1 MWQFTNNGELKVKRF
16 VLDCLQRA
24 AISLLTTIMLFS
36 YALTAQAALPPE
48 VIKGVAWLQSQI
60 QPDGSI
66 LNESLSQATPVQN
79 RSEVLSTLNQLSA
92 TPAALINL
100 IAADAEINT
109 EYLSR
114 RALIL
119 GMAGRDSSVLLSAL
133 AARQNIDGG
142 FGGDNGHESNVQDT
156 ARVLL
161 GYVYAGQ
168 GGNSTATAARNY
180 LVSKLQADGGMPG
193 DSNDQRL
200 NESALGLS
208 ALLSVATDIAT
219 TAATQKLSVW
229 LMQKQGVDGSWNSD
243 QYLTAQILVAVYPT
257 VTDAVVKN
265 NARNFL
271 LAAQSVDGSWA
282 GDAFVTALAL
292 RALSID
298 SAPSSASGASLSGQ
312 VANLATGV
320 SLAGATV
327 TLVGSNIAPVQTG
340 TGGLFSFT
348 GLAAGNYTVQASKIG
363 YSSVNQT
370 YTVNAGQALTVGV
383 VGLAQSQ
390 TTGIVKGRVMSGA
403 TSLPLA
409 GVTVMVSGASTALTT
424 TDAAGNYEVNTVTPG
439 PFTITAS
446 LNGYVSVSATGTLL
460 AGQTQVFSPA
470 LYTVTNPLVPTT
482 GHFAGQVVAQ
492 GTGAALAGV
501 AVQLNGVVAG
511 ITGADGRFDL
521 VAAPANYHALISL
534 AGYTSAAADFLLTAG
549 ASINSGTIALTRQTS
564 TGTIRGQVIAGATSL
579 PLAGVAI
586 SVSGSSTASVQ
597 TDATGIF
604 EIPSIA
610 PGAVNVTASLA
621 GYTPVTGT
629 GSMQAGQVVVFSPSL
644 YVLNDPNAPANGHFA
659 GRVVAQDSAAALAGV
674 EIQLD
679 GVVAGVT
686 AADGSFDLVVVPGNY
701 HVIIGSVGYDFATG
715 DFLMTAGATV
725 NTGTVSLIK
734 LLTSTAIHG
743 LVTDQTTGNPIA
755 GASVQV
761 VNGAVATTGVDGGY
775 SLVNLA
781 GLTFDLRVSAIGY
794 TSQTMQL
801 QAARPSDITRDFS
814 LQSQSG
820 SGLDL
825 AALTVTPNSVA
836 GRTDVVMTTTISN
849 PSGVTP
855 MSGVLMLDGLNVQ
868 GVVIGS
874 GVAYDGTGI
883 HLLGAVTLN
892 PGESVP
898 AVLRWNSG
906 QYAPG
911 AYTLVA
917 HVSEAGS
924 INATN
929 PRGRIL
935 AERSATVDVVASP
948 HFAGTVT
955 ADPPVLRAN
964 TNTPVHLAAMLQN
977 DGNVALSAQTYHLQI
992 VDVKTGAIVTTQDV
1006 AGNLFLPGE
1015 LQNVAFS
1022 DWTPTNGGNYR
1033 AEISVV
1039 AAPEQGKLTATVY
1052 VGDAATGNFTV
1063 SKTVVPV
1070 GTQTVKGNIH
1080 ISGQDVTLGSI
1091 SDPLAPLIKA
1101 AVQKAVA
1108 YNDLAATNWTMNN
1121 KCLGCHVQT
1130 QALLGGEMTRHLT
1143 TFNASY
1149 RRTLFNALTNNQKAD
1164 GMIDASHPYYG
1175 GTETTLALWSLNA
1188 WHRKDE
1194 IASSLVSAANFLINR
1209 QESTG
1214 RWTSDYPSGWWVA
1227 PTTNTAINLKSM
1239 VDVSQLLKQTP
1250 AVTAANYAAPT
1261 WVSGNGIN
1269 GAYYLSSDAAE
1280 NVYVSNYSAGTVSL
1294 VKPDGSVQLFMSGVT
1309 GVRTS
1314 LLAPDGNFYVISDT
1328 GLFKRNPDGT
1338 KSVITTN
1345 RGTGLALG
1353 PDGNLYVADYWSNKI
1368 LMVTPQGTVS
1378 NYIVGGALNGPHG
1391 LAFSPSGDLLVA
1403 NYANSKILRY
1413 KLDKSY
1419 ESVVDWTNGLP
1430 YSIVQYGAGWLVG
1443 TSTGLYRYNND
1454 WEGERL
1460 LYTNSYGLT
1469 VTPTGRIVT
1478 GAGGTAIFNVN
1489 KTLVNATTQLAR
1501 QDGSITKATNWLLA
1515 DTTYNANSNL
1525 ELAHRLIGFGAAKA
1539 YYAGTAKEAT
1549 IQAKMDQTAA
1559 TLRTRQ
1565 RADGG
1570 WGTLSTSA
1578 SDSLVTAQVGV
1589 ALDYMNPSAKD
1600 PVVQNA
1606 LKYLLARQQ
1615 PDGSWFS
1622 ENGILSTHMA
1632 ATTWVAIW
1640 LPIALD
1646 RIGGIDTDL
1655 SLTLPANVTL
1665 ANPSLAPSS
1674 VQANAS
1680 GASTYVWKIQGVT
1693 ATGRDISFDA
1703 TLNNLGVN
1711 ETRPVATDA
1720 HLSFTNTFTQGKVD
1734 APITIPSVTGS
1745 AYLTVGVATDLPQYG
1760 PNAPVT
1766 INALVANLASVVNA
1780 GAVKLEIYAADNVLV
1795 RDLGTMSYAAV
1806 AANGQQIQNMP
1817 WNTGAYASGGY
1828 YVLATLFDAQNSKV
1842 ATATAH
1848 FVIVNGINGT
1858 LAGAGIT
1865 VDKIAYQAYDNVQI
1879 ADRIS
1884 NLTQNQML
1892 ENLSAKTTLYNVAG
1906 TVHWVQSA
1914 PLGQLIAGD
1923 QRNLTYRVPLV
1934 NAPAGS
1940 YRAVLLVLDG
1950 TGNSVATA
1958 ETTFTVQSSVDTGSG
1973 LKGMVTATPKLVPQ
1987 GDPAILSNTVE
1998 NLGNAPL
2005 TGLPVTLWVL
2015 DPASQQVMAEW
2026 PQTMALAQGQS
2037 IQNLYS
2043 FGTVNLPVGASY
2055 VAVLG
2060 ANVGGKQLTLA
2071 QDNFTIVEPP
2081 VKLDVNQTIS
2091 NPTRLLVLV
2100 SCPEYAYA
2108 ATTSSTGGIGVVYAD
2123 TMTVLERKRLCAE
2136 NRASFLHQY
2145 LGRFGALADF
2155 VYDET
2160 GFGNGLRSGN
2170 YNAYWVSGHG
2180 IELHDDIVY
2189 ELREAVYRGDA
2200 LVIED
2205 ARDDLYDKLKEATG
2219 AGVISSLN
2227 PSALT
2232 INVGGALY
2240 QAVDPALDGATNAA
2254 PIIDPITGRAI
2265 PSLATVGAGH
2275 GLSLR
2280 NGILQAEFSGVT
2292 SETRGTTTIIQ
2303 PGAIYPAIVS
2313 HDFGRGK
2320 SLAFAFDATGSLM
2333 MLATPNQWQALVQ
2346 ESVGYIRP
2354 ALPDV
2359 YVGRE
2364 YLAMQTRIQN
2374 LSNPV
2379 DLIAATTLPTDTRLL
2394 ATQPVATLDAAG
2406 NPVWAFHLPAT
2417 LEKLLDTT
2425 MRLPNISGTQRFDTT
2440 VDSTRN
2446 GVVKRY
2452 GNYPLTVEVV
2462 VALEHAAGWATEIAA
2477 LPLVNKDRENRDS
2490 TVANLNAALASANV
2504 GNTTQAMTQ
2513 LMAAIDVLRLIKG
2526 TDVLPYRVNLD
2537 RLLKELEFRKYCSS
2551 VLPRPA
2557 ECGP

>member
-1 MWQFTNNGELKVKRF
+1 MKRF

-24 AISLLTTIMLFS
+24 VISSLTAIMLFS

-48 VIKGVAWLQSQI
+48 VIKGVTWLQTQV

-66 LNESLSQATPVQN
+66 LNESLSQATSVQN
-79 RSEVLSTLNQLSA
+79 RSEVLITLSQLSA
-92 TPAALINL
+92 TPAALANL

-109 EYLSR
+109 EYLAR

-133 AARQNIDGG
+133 AARQNSDGG
-142 FGGDNGHESNVQDT
+142 FGGDIGHESNVQDT

-168 GGNSTATAARNY
+168 GGNFTATGARNY
-180 LVSKLQADGGMPG
+180 LISKLQADGGMPG

-200 NESALGLS
+200 NQSALGLS

-243 QYLTAQILVAVYPT
+243 QYMTAQILVAVYPA

-312 VANLATGV
+312 VVNLATGV

-327 TLVGSNIAPVQTG
+327 TLMGSNIAPVQTG
-340 TGGLFSFT
+340 VGGQFSFT
-348 GLAAGNYTVQASKIG
+348 GLAAGNYTVQATKIG
-363 YSSVNQT
+363 YATYNQS
-370 YTVNAGQALTVGV
+370 YPVNAGQALAVGV
-383 VGLAQSQ
+383 VGLTQSQ
-390 TTGIVKGRVMSGA
+390 TTGIVKGRVIAGA

-409 GVTVMVSGASTALTT
+409 GVMIVVSGATTAVTT
-424 TDAAGNYEVNTVTPG
+424 TDMAGNYEVNTVSPG
-439 PFTITAS
+439 AFTITAS
-446 LNGYVSVSATGTLL
+446 LNGYAPANATGALL

-470 LYTVTNPLVPTT
+470 LYTVDNPLVPTT

-521 VAAPANYHALISL
+521 VAAPGNYHALISL
-534 AGYTSAAADFLLTAG
+534 AGYASAVADFLLTAG
-549 ASINSGTIALTRQTS
+549 ANISSGTIALTKQTS

-586 SVSGSSTASVQ
+586 SVSGSSTVSVQ

-629 GSMQAGQVVVFSPSL
+629 GSMQAGQVVMFSPAL
-644 YVLNDPNAPANGHFA
+644 YALNDPNAPANGHFA
-659 GRVVAQDSAAALAGV
+659 GRVVAQDSGAALAGV
-674 EIQLD
+674 EIQLN

-775 SLVNLA
+775 SLTNLA

-825 AALTVTPNSVA
+825 ASLTMTPSSVA

-849 PSGVTP
+849 PSGVMP
-855 MSGVLMLDGLNVQ
+855 MSGVLMLDALNMQ

-874 GVAYDGTGI
+874 GVAYDATGT

-906 QYAPG
+906 QFAPG
-911 AYTLVA
+911 TYTLVA
-917 HVSEAGS
+917 HISEAGS

-935 AERSATVDVVASP
+935 AERSATVDVVTSP

-964 TNTPVHLAAMLQN
+964 TNTPVHFAALLQN
-977 DGNVALSAQTYHLQI
+977 DGNVELSAQTYHLQI

-1006 AGNLFLPGE
+1006 AGNLFLPSE
-1015 LQNVAFS
+1015 LQNLTFS

-1039 AAPEQGKLTATVY
+1039 AAPEQGKVAATVY

-1070 GTQTVKGNIH
+1070 GTQTVKANIH
-1080 ISGQDVTLGSI
+1080 ISGQDVTLGTI
-1091 SDPLAPLIKA
+1091 SDPLAPLIKT
-1101 AVQKAVA
+1101 AVQKAVT
-1108 YNDLAATNWTMNN
+1108 YNDLAATNWTMTN

-1130 QALLGGEMTRHLT
+1130 QALVGGELTRHLT
-1143 TFNASY
+1143 TYSASN
-1149 RRTLFNALTNNQKAD
+1149 RRTLLNALTNNQGAD
-1164 GMIDASHPYYG
+1164 GMIDTTYRAYYG
-1175 GTETTLALWSLNA
+1175 RTETTLGLWGLNS
-1188 WHRKDE
+1188 WHRKYE
-1194 IASSLVSAANFLINR
+1194 IASTLVNSANYLINN
-1209 QESTG
+1209 QEASG
-1214 RWTSDYPSGWWVA
+1214 RWTADHASGWWIA
-1227 PTTNTAINLKSM
+1227 ATSNTVFNLKSL

-1250 AVTAANYAAPT
+1250 AVSAANYAATT

-1269 GAYYLSSDAAE
+1269 GTYYLSSDAAE

-1294 VKPDGSVQLFMSGVT
+1294 VKPDGTVQLFMSGVT
-1309 GVRTS
+1309 GARTS

-1338 KSVITTN
+1338 KSTVTTN
-1345 RGTGLALG
+1345 RGTGMAWG
-1353 PDGNLYVADYWSNKI
+1353 PDGNLYVADYWSNRI

-1378 NYIVGGALNGPHG
+1378 NYIVGGALSGPHG

-1430 YSIVQYGAGWLVG
+1430 YSIVQYGGGWLVG

-1460 LYTNSYGLT
+1460 LYSAAYGLT
-1469 VTPTGRIVT
+1469 VTPNGRIVI
-1478 GAGGTAIFNVN
+1478 GAGGTSIFNVN
-1489 KTLVNATTQLAR
+1489 KTPVNATAQLTR
-1501 QDGSITKATNWLLA
+1501 QDTSIAKATNWLLA
-1515 DTTYNANSNL
+1515 DTAYNANSNL

-1559 TLRTRQ
+1559 TLRARQ

-1578 SDSLVTAQVGV
+1578 SDSMVTAQVGV

-1615 PDGSWFS
+1615 ADGSWYS
-1622 ENGILSTHMA
+1622 ENGILGTHMA

-1665 ANPSLAPSS
+1665 SNPNLAPTS
-1674 VQANAS
+1674 VQTVA

-1703 TLNNLGVN
+1703 TLSNLGVN

-1745 AYLTVGVATDLPQYG
+1745 AYLAVGVATDLPQYG

-1766 INALVANLASVVNA
+1766 INSLVANLASVVNA

-1795 RDLGTMSYAAV
+1795 RDLGMFNYAAV
-1806 AANGQQIQNMP
+1806 AANGQQLQSMP
-1817 WNTGAYASGGY
+1817 WDTGAYASGSY

-1848 FVIVNGINGT
+1848 FVIANGINGS

-1865 VDKIAYQAYDNVQI
+1865 VDKVAYQAYDTVQI

-1892 ENLSAKTTLYNVAG
+1892 ENLSAKTTLYNVDG
-1906 TVHWVQSA
+1906 TERWVQSA
-1914 PLGQLIAGD
+1914 PLGQFIAGD

-1934 NAPAGS
+1934 NAVAGI

-1958 ETTFTVQSSVDTGSG
+1958 ETIFTVQSSVDTGSG
-1973 LKGMVTATPKLVPQ
+1973 LRGLVTATPKLVPQ

-2005 TGLPVTLWVL
+2005 AGLPVTLWVL

-2026 PQTMALAQGQS
+2026 PQTMNLTQGKS

-2043 FGTVNLPVGASY
+2043 FGTINLPVGASY

-2081 VKLDVNQTIS
+2081 VKLDVNPTIS
-2091 NPTRLLVLV
+2091 NTPRLLVLM
-2100 SCPEYAYA
+2100 SCPEYEYA
-2108 ATTSSTGGIGVVYAD
+2108 TATSATTTTSGGIGVVYAD

-2145 LGRFGALADF
+2145 LGRFGALTDF

-2219 AGVISSLN
+2219 AGVSSSLN
-2227 PSALT
+2227 PSGLT
-2232 INVGGALY
+2232 VNASGALY
-2240 QAVDPALDGATNAA
+2240 LAVDPALDGASNGT
-2254 PIIDPITGRAI
+2254 PVIDPVTGRTI
-2265 PSLATVGAGH
+2265 SSLATVGAAH
-2275 GLSLR
+2275 GFNLR
-2280 NGILQAEFSGVT
+2280 GGILQAVFAGVT
-2292 SETRGTTTIIQ
+2292 SETRGTTTIVQ

-2320 SLAFAFDATGSLM
+2320 SLAFAFDVTGSLM
-2333 MLATPNQWQALVQ
+2333 MLATPNQWQALAQ
-2346 ESVGYIRP
+2346 ESIGYIRP
-2354 ALPDV
+2354 ALPDI
-2359 YVGRE
+2359 YVGHE
-2364 YLAMQTRIQN
+2364 YLAMQTRTQN
-2374 LSNPV
+2374 LSQPV
-2379 DLIAATTLPTDTRLL
+2379 DLIAATSLPTDTLL
-2394 ATQPVATLDAAG
+2394 LSTQPVATLDAAG
-2406 NPVWAFHLPAT
+2406 NPVWTFNLPVNQEKVLGMT
-2417 LEKLLDTT
+2417 L
-2425 MRLPNISGTQRFDTT
+2425 RLPNISGTQRFDTA

-2446 GVVKRY
+2446 GVIKRY
-2452 GNYPLTVEVV
+2452 GDYLLTVDVV
-2462 VALEHAAGWATEIAA
+2462 VAMEHAAGWANEIAA
-2477 LPLVNKDRENRDS
+2477 LPLVNKDREYRDS
-2490 TVANLNAALASANV
+2490 AATYLRTALASANA
-2504 GNTTQAMTQ
+2504 GYTTQAMTE

-2526 TDVLPYRVNLD
+2526 IDVLPYRVNLD